1 MDSKSKLN
9 SAKIRHL
16 LKKYELNSTEK
27 IISFLNAYK
36 DRYSFFDLSKI
47 AENAN
52 QMRMQNSA
60 YYTDEELLSFI
71 KKDLP
76 LFNDKKEIRILEPS
90 VGVGNF
96 LPIIFEKYNDKK
108 IILDVVD
115 IDEDSLR
122 ILKTLIRLYNLPGN
136 IVINYIHSDFCE
148 FNITDHYDL
157 AVGNPPFSKV
167 KREYLKSL
175 AKKYYYNFDSKNLAS
190 YFYEKCCCV
199 SDYVCLIMPKN
210 VLNTPEYLKTRSFLK
225 NKAIETIFDF
235 GEKGFNGVLVETVY
249 IKTNTKRLPGFTN
262 VVSLPRNIVLKQK
275 QGYICDEALPYWVI
289 FRNDFFDSFL
299 NNYEFGLFRS
309 IRDRQ
314 ITSKLMTKSRSGIR
328 VIKSRNISDDGQLI
342 ENIPGYDGY
351 IEKDVATKLAI
362 YKYLDND
369 NVYMTPN
376 MTYNTRVMKKPNG
389 VLTNGSVAIL
399 IPKKDVHL
407 SKEQLTFFSSNQYR
421 DFMQIARNYQTR
433 SLNIDSASVYFF
445 GIRR

>member
-1 MDSKSKLN
+1 
-9 SAKIRHL
+9 
-16 LKKYELNSTEK
+16 
-27 IISFLNAYK
+27 
-36 DRYSFFDLSKI
+36 
-47 AENAN
+47 
-52 QMRMQNSA
+52 
-60 YYTDEELLSFI
+60 
-71 KKDLP
+71 
-76 LFNDKKEIRILEPS
+76 
-90 VGVGNF
+90 
-96 LPIIFEKYNDKK
+96 
-108 IILDVVD
+108 
-115 IDEDSLR
+115 
-122 ILKTLIRLYNLPGN
+122 
-136 IVINYIHSDFCE
+136 
-148 FNITDHYDL
+148 
-157 AVGNPPFSKV
+157 
-167 KREYLKSL
+167 
-175 AKKYYYNFDSKNLAS
+175 
-190 YFYEKCCCV
+190 
-199 SDYVCLIMPKN
+199 MPKN
-210 VLNTPEYLKTRSFLK
+210 VLNTPEYSKTRSFLK

-249 IKTNTKRLPGFTN
+249 IKTNTKRHPGFTN
-262 VVSLPRNIVLKQK
+262 VVSLPRNIALKQK

-289 FRNDFFDSFL
+289 FRNVFFDSFL
-299 NNYEFGLFRS
+299 NNYEFGLFNS

-314 ITSKLMTKSRSGIR
+314 ITSKLMTKNCSGIR

-351 IEKDVATKLAI
+351 IAKDVAVKLTI